1 MACLSLRH
9 PAFDRVAA
17 GFRSLAKVASIS
29 PLRTLLLASHNP
41 SCSQCHIYRFTP
53 HSLTLCRVLRFP
65 FPFLPSKPNGF
76 RRLRLTP
83 TDLPW
88 PPNISQFPSHVGSAR
103 TLTTSP
109 RYLGPHHFVCFFSI
123 SILPH
128 HLPFSFSFS
137 FPFPFPVSI
146 SHIHITHHG
155 SCHLSSAP
163 GIDVYMYIR
172 YNPCSPSPSS
182 KFQVCGLLLRSPFPV
197 PRSPLPSHGHSA
209 HPAYTPTHPYTTQ
222 IYAYI
227 DDRWAFPY
235 RFITLTIHH
244 LRFPAS
250 PVRFS
255 HPRLP
260 MPSRPC
266 PCLGGTAS

>member
-1 MACLSLRH
+1 MPASRLLPMACLSLRH

-17 GFRSLAKVASIS
+17 GFCSLAKVASIS

-65 FPFLPSKPNGF
+65 FPFLLSKPNGLL
-76 RRLRLTP
+76 RLRLTL

-109 RYLGPHHFVCFFSI
+109 RYLGPHHFLCFFSI

-128 HLPFSFSFS
+128 HLPFS

-172 YNPCSPSPSS
+172 YTLCSPPQVPSS
-182 KFQVCGLLLRSPFPV
+182 KCAACSSVPRSPFP
-197 PRSPLPSHGHSA
+197 SHGHFAPPSA
-209 HPAYTPTHPYTTQ
+209 PLALRASSLYTHTP
-222 IYAYI
+222 
-227 DDRWAFPY
+227 
-235 RFITLTIHH
+235 IHH
-244 LRFPAS
+244 TDICI
-250 PVRFS
+250 
-255 HPRLP
+255 H
-260 MPSRPC
+260 
-266 PCLGGTAS
+266 T